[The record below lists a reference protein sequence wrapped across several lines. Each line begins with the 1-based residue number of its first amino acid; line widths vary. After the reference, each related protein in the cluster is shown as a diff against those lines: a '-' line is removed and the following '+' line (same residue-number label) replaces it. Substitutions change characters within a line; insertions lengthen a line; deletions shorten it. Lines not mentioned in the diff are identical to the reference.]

1 VSDLRVAESAESFVR
16 NFDGAG
22 DEKFHVSVGRG
33 VGGVE
38 HVVSFPK

>member
-1 VSDLRVAESAESFVR
+1 MAESSEGFVGD
-16 NFDGAG
+16 FDGAG